1 MTFLYPTMLLGLLG
15 LALPVI
21 VHLIARHKFPVLDVP
36 SIRLLRHERRDNAFA
51 ARLVDPWQLLM
62 RLLVLALL
70 ALAMSR
76 LFSSWLSAKTAPR
89 NLVVVMDCSAS
100 MRMAMIDPDE
110 QTPTTPMDLAK
121 RIAQQLLSEIAM
133 AGRCALV
140 LAGDEVRAASAF
152 SPDPGP
158 ALQVLETLE
167 TSDGAGPGLIAAIA
181 QGVEMVRGRREVCS
195 QVVVLTDRGVSA
207 FETRNQQDLERIE
220 SAQHSMGEKL
230 EIVVVDVGTG
240 EAENLAITDA
250 SLRGRQARIGDDAH
264 VLARVRN
271 CGTKP
276 QSARLALTVPG
287 TQDAP
292 FRDLTVEPDEEV
304 VVDLTTRVSRTAR
317 TFAGLRL
324 AIQDA
329 FAHDNEFSVPFNVAH
344 PRRVLLVNGARD
356 AMGEVSVESAQLA
369 TLGGGQAE
377 SQDEEVIDGARILQ
391 FVLNPGRELG
401 LSFGTGI
408 EAVQITPDALP
419 AQTLSKYQLII
430 LYDVS
435 KLQEGPLRDLTTFVR
450 EGRALLIV
458 CSGALNPME
467 FNGTFAASGPDR
479 VPLSPVQIGND
490 LTLEPPVSIRTDAT
504 GAANPWLSPFRDRR
518 RGDLAIVRFRR
529 LREVRGLAADGK
541 VLLQSDRGHVLAVE
555 STLEE
560 GRVVVLTF
568 GVELGR
574 GNLAMTKVFP
584 FLTWRLVDYLTGR
597 LRTVP
602 PDALV
607 ASTPSALD
615 VSDSAFRFLNELELA
630 PKPGSDPQEKA
641 EPTPL
646 RIDEQKTALVSGLPV
661 GHYWLQKP
669 SKKGLSLGVGYR
681 RPIAVNHDPRE
692 SNVRRVKETELLSVL
707 GERARL
713 ATPSEAAELAPRG
726 TEVWRLVIGLLI
738 VAYLAEAITAYV
750 LGIRRDREREGVEA

>member
-1 MTFLYPTMLLGLLG
+1 MTFLYPAMLFGFLG

-62 RLLVLALL
+62 RLLALALMVLA
-70 ALAMSR
+70 MGR
-76 LFSSWLSAKTAPR
+76 LFSSWLSDEPAPR

-100 MRMAMIDPDE
+100 MRMAMAGPDV
-110 QTPTTPMDLAK
+110 QTTTTPMDLAK
-121 RIAQQLLSEIAM
+121 GIAQELLSEIAVP
-133 AGRCALV
+133 GRCALV
-140 LAGDEVRAASAF
+140 AAGDEVRVMSAF
-152 SPDPGP
+152 SPDPQP
-158 ALQVLETLE
+158 ALQALETLE
-167 TSDGAGPGLIAAIA
+167 ATDGAGPGLIAAIA

-195 QVVVLTDRGVSA
+195 QIVVPTDRGVSA
-207 FETRNQQDLERIE
+207 FETRNQQDLKRIE
-220 SAQHSMGEKL
+220 SAQDSMKEKL
-230 EIVVVDVGTG
+230 EIVLVDVGTG

-250 SLRGRQARIGDDAH
+250 SLRGRHARIGDDAH
-264 VLARVRN
+264 VLAHVRN
-271 CGTKP
+271 CGTKA
-276 QSARLALTVPG
+276 QSARLALAVPG
-287 TQDAP
+287 MQDAP
-292 FRDLTVEPDEEV
+292 FRDLTLDPDEEV

-356 AMGEVSVESAQLA
+356 AAGEVSVESAQLA
-369 TLGGGQAE
+369 TLGGGQE
-377 SQDEEVIDGARILQ
+377 EPLDEEVIDGARILQ

-401 LSFGTGI
+401 LSFGTGV
-408 EAVQITPDALP
+408 ETVQITPDALP

-435 KLQEGPLRDLTTFVR
+435 RLQEEPLRDLTAFVS

-467 FNGTFAASGPDR
+467 FNASFAASGPKR

-490 LTLEPPVSIRTDAT
+490 LPLEPPVGIRAGAA
-504 GAANPWLSPFRDRR
+504 GAANPWLSPFRDRK
-518 RGDLAIVRFRR
+518 RGDLAIVRFSR
-529 LREVRGLAADGK
+529 LREVRGLAEDAK
-541 VLLQSDRGHVLAVE
+541 VLLQSDRGHVLAAE
-555 STLEE
+555 STLDE
-560 GRVVVLTF
+560 GRVVALTF
-568 GVELGR
+568 GAELGR

-584 FLTWRLVDYLTGR
+584 FLTWRLIDYLTGR

-630 PKPGSDPQEKA
+630 PAQGSTPRKEA
-641 EPTPL
+641 LPTPL
-646 RIDEQKTALVSGLPV
+646 QMDEQKTALVSGLPV

-669 SKKGLSLGVGYR
+669 SRRGLSLGVGYR
-681 RPIAVNHDPRE
+681 RPIAVNHDPQE
-692 SNVRRVKETELLSVL
+692 SNVRRVEESELLGVL
-707 GERARL
+707 GDRARL

-738 VAYLAEAITAYV
+738 LAYLAEAITAYV
-750 LGIRRDREREGVEA
+750 LGILRDREQEGAEA